1 MNGDNT
7 VHCGRDV
14 AFMLKKV
21 MALHD
26 VTCTPFGNGK
36 SKHDALA
43 TGVCKGNR
51 QDVSEVLLRNGYAVV
66 LEKTLPVYTA
76 AEGEARRTGVGLWR
90 GRFVSPADWRKGERL
105 EEEAARTQS
114 PCNVTGVIDNG
125 RRIYSVPTD
134 RKHDSVQVDQNR
146 GERVFLKR

>member
-1 MNGDNT
+1 MNGDKT
-7 VHCGRDV
+7 WHCGRDA

-21 MALHD
+21 IALDD

-43 TGVCKGNR
+43 TVVCTGNR

-90 GRFVSPADWRKGERL
+90 GRFVSHADWRKGERPK
-105 EEEAARTQS
+105 EEEARTQS
-114 PCNVTGVIDNG
+114 PCNVKGVMATGRPHYYV
-125 RRIYSVPTD
+125 TTAT
-134 RKHDSVQVDQNR
+134 
-146 GERVFLKR
+146 

>member
-1 MNGDNT
+1 MNGDKT
-7 VHCGRDV
+7 WHCGRDA

-21 MALHD
+21 IALDD

-43 TGVCKGNR
+43 TVVCKGNR

-105 EEEAARTQS
+105 KEEEAR
-114 PCNVTGVIDNG
+114 
-125 RRIYSVPTD
+125 TD
-134 RKHDSVQVDQNR
+134 RKSTRLNSSH
-146 GERVFLKR
+146 

>member
-76 AEGEARRTGVGLWR
+76 AEGEARRTGVGLWL
-90 GRFVSPADWRKGERL
+90 GRFVSPADWRKGEPL
-105 EEEAARTQS
+105 KEEEDREPS
-114 PCNVTGVIDNG
+114 PCNATGVTDN
-125 RRIYSVPTD
+125 RSRTYYTPQE
-134 RKHDSVQVDQNR
+134 RKNC
-146 GERVFLKR
+146 